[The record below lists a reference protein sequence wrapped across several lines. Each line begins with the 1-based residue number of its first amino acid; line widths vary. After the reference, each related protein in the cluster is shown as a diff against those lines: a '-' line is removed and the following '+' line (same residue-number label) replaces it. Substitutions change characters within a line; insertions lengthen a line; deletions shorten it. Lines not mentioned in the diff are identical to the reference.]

1 MTTPGAQ
8 KTGAK
13 KNSSYRDTRS
23 RSLQR
28 MVRRLGIGL
37 RMVAIEW
44 VDSHYRAGWTT
55 EAAEKLPLKCLSVGW
70 LVEDG
75 ESAKVLSA
83 HLTSEDH
90 PQRCG
95 DMTIPTAAIISMVE
109 VIR

>member
-1 MTTPGAQ
+1 MTNNRRSQ
-8 KTGAK
+8 KARRMTA
-13 KNSSYRDTRS
+13 RS
-23 RSLQR
+23 RSLER
-28 MVRRLGIGL
+28 LVRRLGIGL
-37 RMVAIEW
+37 RMVVIEW
-44 VDSHYRAGWTT
+44 VDSHYRSGWTT
-55 EAAEKLPLKCLSVGW
+55 DAAEKLPLKCLSVGW

-83 HLTSEDH
+83 HVTSEDR

>member
-1 MTTPGAQ
+1 MTAARRALRGAAGM
-8 KTGAK
+8 T
-13 KNSSYRDTRS
+13 DRS

-28 MVRRLGIGL
+28 MVRRLGIEL
-37 RMVAIEW
+37 RLVAIEW

-55 EAAEKLPLKCLSVGW
+55 EPAETLPLKCLSVGW

-83 HLTSEDH
+83 HITSEDR